1 MAKTRVRQNLSN
13 VSVTMTSTD
22 TAILLY
28 ISYCVCWSISNTHES
43 SISTTSKC
51 VWCVSDPRIEYN
63 KRKQANYY

>member
-1 MAKTRVRQNLSN
+1 MAMFMYNLS
-13 VSVTMTSTD
+13 
-22 TAILLY
+22 
-28 ISYCVCWSISNTHES
+28 SNTHES